1 MGVYKEWMKLSVN
14 DLLLD
19 KLNPRLQSRL
29 IINLEQYNEDET
41 QYILMFYLIAT
52 DQVDDL
58 ITDIIQN
65 TEVARELLEN
75 DVILVQKSKD
85 SYVVREGNR
94 RLCSLKFIFNNNLI
108 NELLEFVE
116 QNKILKEVSD
126 IYDKFLKSVFS
137 IKRTINNIDTE
148 NIELKK
154 LSNIECKV

>member
-85 SYVVREGNR
+85 RYVVREGNR